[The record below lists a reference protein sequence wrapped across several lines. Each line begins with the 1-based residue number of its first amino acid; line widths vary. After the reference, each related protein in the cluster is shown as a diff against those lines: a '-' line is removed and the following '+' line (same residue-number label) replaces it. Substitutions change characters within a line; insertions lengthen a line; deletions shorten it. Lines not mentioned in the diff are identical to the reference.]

1 MSRKLFKELTMD
13 MVDEAAHVKEKVD
26 LALDGWGRCPAPLL
40 KKEMIAVKAKPLIVS
55 TKPIMEI
62 PNAV

>member
-1 MSRKLFKELTMD
+1 MD
-13 MVDEAAHVKEKVD
+13 MVDEAAHAKEKVD

-40 KKEMIAVKAKPLIVS
+40 KKEMIALKAKPLIVS